1 MPYQLA
7 HHDQDNQVFFIG
19 RCPTLTAGTA
29 RYVIIS
35 VRGLFTLNEVQ
46 PFLALSRARGAVPFF
61 GPFFAN
67 QVYIDS
73 RFMAV
78 VLPLECEN
86 IKYYVDKYAIPQ
98 LISQYEWNLCRHA
111 VHQFAAPSN
120 RTRRVFGD
128 YMTPAEQAQAV
139 RERDLQHVFRVAT
152 PA

>member
-19 RCPTLTAGTA
+19 RCPPLTPGTD

-46 PFLALSRARGAVPFF
+46 PFLALSRARGVVPFF

-73 RFMAV
+73 MFMAV

-98 LISQYEWNLCRHA
+98 LITQYEWNLCRHA

-128 YMTPAEQAQAV
+128 YMTPAEQTQAV
-139 RERDLQHVFRVAT
+139 HERDLQQVIRVTT